1 MIQIKHFFYIDN
13 LTLLIIGLV
22 SFVGLCIAS
31 FSIKYLKGDSQQK
44 EFFKNFIGLISS
56 LFIMI
61 SSDNVVIFLISWG
74 VSNSFL
80 VRLMIHKNEW
90 SASRASANLA
100 FKNFLLGFLFLGLG
114 FVGLFYATG
123 HTSIQLMLK
132 TTISPIPLFMS
143 TLFIFLAA
151 MTQSALWPFH
161 KWLISSLNSP
171 TPVSALM
178 HAGLINGGGFLL
190 IRFAPL
196 FFKQPVMLHIIFI
209 IGIITTLLGT
219 LWKLMQHDI
228 KRMLACSTMG
238 QMGFMMAQCGL
249 GLFGAALAH
258 LICHGLFKAYL
269 FLNSDSVAQQEYL
282 DQNYPPSLKNFS
294 YALMNGILSAY
305 IFCLVTEKSLLTYD
319 TNLFLII
326 LIALTGAQFTLP
338 LLDSKKPF
346 KFFTSLLAAVT
357 MGLIYGVNA
366 QVIYIKVTHLH
377 LNQPQPL
384 NFIYTAGL
392 ILLISTWILMLF
404 RKYLL
409 PSNQP
414 NWLLKGY
421 VQMLN
426 ASQPDKTTI
435 TTHRN
440 DYAYKGANNE

>member
-1 MIQIKHFFYIDN
+1 MIQIRHFFYIDN
-13 LTLLIIGLV
+13 LTLLMMGLV

-44 EFFKNFIGLISS
+44 EFFKNFIVLISS
-56 LFIMI
+56 VFIMI
-61 SSDNVVIFLISWG
+61 SADNVVIFLISWG

-90 SASRASANLA
+90 SAAQASANLA

-114 FVGLFYATG
+114 FLGLFYATG
-123 HTSIQLMLK
+123 HTSIQLILK
-132 TTISPIPLFMS
+132 TAINPTPLFMS
-143 TLFIFLAA
+143 TLFIFLAG

-196 FFKQPVMLHIIFI
+196 YLKQPAMLHIIFI
-209 IGIITTLLGT
+209 TGIITTLLGT

-258 LICHGLFKAYL
+258 LIWHGLFKAYL
-269 FLNSDSVAQQEYL
+269 FLGVDDTAAQELIPLY
-282 DQNYPPSLKNFS
+282 YPPRLKNFIIAFL
-294 YALMNGILSAY
+294 YGLGTAY
-305 IFCLVTEKSLLTYD
+305 LFCIITGKNFLATNTVLFLTLLVT
-319 TNLFLII
+319 F
-326 LIALTGAQFTLP
+326 TGAQFVLP
-338 LLDSKKPF
+338 LLQSKQPF
-346 KFFTSLLAAVT
+346 KYLLSLCAAISI
-357 MGLIYGVNA
+357 GIIYGFSIKI
-366 QVIYIKVTHLH
+366 IYTVVTP
-377 LNQPQPL
+377 LNLTQPQP
-384 NFIYTAGL
+384 FTYIYSFGL
-392 ILLISTWILMLF
+392 LLLSNAWLLMLF
-404 RKYLL
+404 GRHMSSYKK
-409 PSNQP
+409 
-414 NWLLKGY
+414 NWMLKWY
-421 VQMLN
+421 VYMLN
-426 ASQPDKTTI
+426 ASQPDKKTI

-440 DYAYKGANNE
+440 DYRYKGGENE